1 MLLSGVLALVLCF
14 KNIRVFGQSNES
26 TSSSL
31 SDLFVIESKEKISLE
46 TDFNTLNANSDKPI
60 VDILLLESA
69 VSSFINILSFEN
81 EYVKMACDAFS
92 RLALSVSEDLFRNQ
106 GDAPL
111 TSLLSEIDKITE
123 HMDLEDTFSFFKAMV
138 RLIDKS
144 TKKDEYSVRLMNLPN
159 KMLAEIRES
168 KMEDILAV
176 DDKTFKIS
184 KALKMYAG
192 AMDVHYTCLIS
203 EDLIIVYDEI
213 NDFVLNSSDDTN
225 ATQLKKLKQEFLIL
239 LLEYLKNLD
248 HSEKQIIFKLL
259 YVLFKKDYALKDN
272 VLKHETENEY
282 NFNDFLEWF
291 NIFSKDNEVP
301 KNALEDYRAEFAV
314 VAIHHL
320 GKSEDVFLNFLVH
333 DENFLHQKEF
343 LDGSI
348 LVYHRIRSQ
357 IRRSDKSAVDVLKKC
372 RGEILNLIESSLKR
386 IHLNKER
393 SVQIFLNVIYD
404 DLIDDE
410 NSILDKQ
417 SLNLYLNLLSAS
429 RQNQQTLFFDDSGK
443 RITEIQAEILRFID
457 VLGDL
462 YDMPRDKFNL
472 VKDKVLLVMSH
483 KNEEISN
490 AGLKACSKILEK
502 ILELYFMPVSKNN
515 FYQNHIFSILNHV
528 VLLMADGNYK
538 SSFSQQA
545 SLLFNFLKVVKNKHI
560 NLPLAID
567 DYCST
572 FQHDKFKQVYS
583 FFAESSDLDTF
594 MSRLKNGPTLPKK
607 ATKMAR
613 IASLI
618 GLTAFG
624 AISFLANQIYDHSFT
639 PNTVRDTTTIGAKC
653 TTDKDSGIILSNE
666 FHSVDSP
673 KLPFTVSQSVAS
685 SAETLTESPPVS
697 ASDTKTPNN
706 LDDQIIDIKHVVNQ
720 ALNQNNGASEPSKLL
735 EDVTSSVLIKVES
748 NATLEQK
755 SKAWSL
761 ADYFH
766 REGLV
771 SVKDNYGLYLVLL
784 YYLVN
789 GLAGLDFVSVFK
801 RGLIPKKINKP
812 SPKIIESK
820 DDNTIGD
827 LQSMSQNTIEK
838 VMLLDSVN
846 KDPVMVKDVAAQDN
860 GFKTENNDDKTKEF
874 KYEVQGPVEENSG
887 ALNNTIVLG
896 SILVSFG
903 LIGIGTLAYKK
914 HKKAI

>member
-248 HSEKQIIFKLL
+248 HSKKQIIFKLL

-320 GKSEDVFLNFLVH
+320 GKSEDVLNYYNYFERFLNFLVH

-443 RITEIQAEILRFID
+443 STLDIIFSEESLGITEIQAEILRFID

-515 FYQNHIFSILNHV
+515 FYQNHIFSILNH
-528 VLLMADGNYK
+528 
-538 SSFSQQA
+538 
-545 SLLFNFLKVVKNKHI
+545 
-560 NLPLAID
+560 
-567 DYCST
+567 
-572 FQHDKFKQVYS
+572 
-583 FFAESSDLDTF
+583 
-594 MSRLKNGPTLPKK
+594 
-607 ATKMAR
+607 
-613 IASLI
+613 
-618 GLTAFG
+618 
-624 AISFLANQIYDHSFT
+624 
-639 PNTVRDTTTIGAKC
+639 
-653 TTDKDSGIILSNE
+653 
-666 FHSVDSP
+666 
-673 KLPFTVSQSVAS
+673 
-685 SAETLTESPPVS
+685 
-697 ASDTKTPNN
+697 
-706 LDDQIIDIKHVVNQ
+706 
-720 ALNQNNGASEPSKLL
+720 
-735 EDVTSSVLIKVES
+735 
-748 NATLEQK
+748 
-755 SKAWSL
+755 
-761 ADYFH
+761 
-766 REGLV
+766 
-771 SVKDNYGLYLVLL
+771 
-784 YYLVN
+784 
-789 GLAGLDFVSVFK
+789 
-801 RGLIPKKINKP
+801 
-812 SPKIIESK
+812 
-820 DDNTIGD
+820 
-827 LQSMSQNTIEK
+827 
-838 VMLLDSVN
+838 
-846 KDPVMVKDVAAQDN
+846 
-860 GFKTENNDDKTKEF
+860 
-874 KYEVQGPVEENSG
+874 
-887 ALNNTIVLG
+887 
-896 SILVSFG
+896 
-903 LIGIGTLAYKK
+903 
-914 HKKAI
+914 